1 MTEVSGLAPGYIR
14 SQLMGVDLLR
24 ALDDEALDAL
34 AERVVVHDHE
44 PGTALLD
51 EGAEPAGMHVV
62 FRGTATV
69 ERDGVVLAE
78 VGPGE
83 HVGEIALLDG
93 QPRVATVRAKEDLR
107 TGYLTSADFLDVL
120 EAHPDVALEML
131 LALAAR
137 FRFVEE
143 RLAALEV
150 ERRSHQAGQE
160 DRG

>member
-1 MTEVSGLAPGYIR
+1 MVEVSDLAPSYVR
-14 SQLMGVDLLR
+14 SQLRLVDLLR
-24 ALDDEALDAL
+24 ALDDDALDSL
-34 AERVVVHDHE
+34 AERVVVSDHE
-44 PGTALLD
+44 PGEVLLD
-51 EGAEPAGMHVV
+51 EGAEPAGMHVI

-93 QPRVATVRAKEDLR
+93 KPRVATVRAKHDLR
-107 TGYLTSADFLDVL
+107 TGYLTSQDFLDVL
-120 EAHPDVALEML
+120 EDNPDVALEML
-131 LALAAR
+131 LSLAAR

-150 ERRSHQAGQE
+150 ERRRR
-160 DRG
+160 RG